1 VDFFILYHIID
12 MSYINSFRGRF
23 VFLSNFYP
31 CKIEHKGINYP
42 SVEHY
47 YVALKVTGMQ
57 FIDGVYYTAPDFR
70 ELIARILDAGDVK
83 KLGRRVKV
91 RSDWGEKKLEFMEW
105 GVREKFKD
113 PKLGEMLL
121 DTDNLELIE
130 GNNWHDVFWGK
141 CSCPKC
147 NGSGENHL
155 GKILMKI
162 REELKQQN
170 SRPSLEEQIKNQI
183 KK

>member
-1 VDFFILYHIID
+1 
-12 MSYINSFRGRF
+12 MSYINSFRGRY

-31 CKIEHKGINYP
+31 CRIEHKGIVYP

-70 ELIARILDAGDVK
+70 ELIARIPDAGDVK
-83 KLGRRVKV
+83 KVGKIVKV
-91 RSDWGEKKLEFMEW
+91 RNDWEEKKLQFMDW

-113 PKLGEMLL
+113 SKLAEMLL
-121 DTDNLELIE
+121 ETGDLELIE
-130 GNNWHDVFWGK
+130 ENNWHDVYYGK
-141 CSCPKC
+141 CSCHKC
-147 NGSGENHL
+147 NGSGENYL

-170 SRPSLEEQIKNQI
+170 SKPSLEEQIK
-183 KK
+183 KV

>member
-1 VDFFILYHIID
+1 MAITKFE
-12 MSYINSFRGRF
+12 GRYN
-23 VFLSNFYP
+23 FLSNFYP
-31 CKIEHKGINYP
+31 CKIEHQGITYP

-91 RSDWGEKKLEFMEW
+91 RSDWNEKKLEFMEW
-105 GVREKFKD
+105 GIREKFKD

-121 DTDNLELIE
+121 DTSDLELIE

-147 NGSGENHL
+147 NGDGENHL

-162 REELKQQN
+162 REELRQQN

-183 KK
+183 KN

>member
-1 VDFFILYHIID
+1 

-23 VFLSNFYP
+23 GFLSNFYP
-31 CKIEHKGINYP
+31 CKIEHKGIIYP

-70 ELIARILDAGDVK
+70 ELIARIPDAGDVK
-83 KLGRRVKV
+83 KFGKRVKV
-91 RSDWGEKKLEFMEW
+91 RSDWNEKKLDFMEW
-105 GVREKFKD
+105 GIREKFKD
-113 PKLGEMLL
+113 QNLAEMLL
-121 DTDNLELIE
+121 STGDLDLIE
-130 GNNWHDVFWGK
+130 GNNWHDVYYGE
-141 CSCPKC
+141 CYCLKC

-170 SRPSLEEQIKNQI
+170 SKPSL
-183 KK
+183 

>member
-1 VDFFILYHIID
+1 
-12 MSYINSFRGRF
+12 MINSFRGRF

-47 YVALKVTGMQ
+47 YVALKVTVMQ

-83 KLGRRVKV
+83 KIGKRVKV
-91 RSDWGEKKLEFMEW
+91 RSDWSEKRLDFMEW

-121 DTDNLELIE
+121 STGDLELIE
-130 GNNWHDVFWGK
+130 GNNWHDVYYGK
-141 CSCPKC
+141 CSCLKC
-147 NGSGENHL
+147 GGSGENHL

-162 REELKQQN
+162 REELKKQN
-170 SRPSLEEQIKNQI
+170 SRPSLEDQIRKDSS
-183 KK
+183 K

>member
-1 VDFFILYHIID
+1 

-23 VFLSNFYP
+23 VFLSNFYS
-31 CKIEHKGINYP
+31 CKIEHKGITYP
-42 SVEHY
+42 GVEHY

-57 FIDGVYYTAPDFR
+57 FIDGVYYTGADFR
-70 ELIARILDAGDVK
+70 ELIAKIKDTNDVK
-83 KLGRRVKV
+83 KIGKIVKI
-91 RSDWGEKKLEFMEW
+91 RSDWNEKKLGFMEW

-113 PKLGEMLL
+113 INLADELL
-121 DTDNLELIE
+121 STGDLELIE

-147 NGSGENHL
+147 GGSGENYL

-170 SRPSLEEQIKNQI
+170 KRYSLEE
-183 KK
+183 

>member
-1 VDFFILYHIID
+1 

-31 CKIEHKGINYP
+31 CRIEHKGITYP

-57 FIDGVYYTAPDFR
+57 FIDGVYYTGADFR
-70 ELIARILDAGDVK
+70 ELVARIPDAGDVK
-83 KLGRRVKV
+83 KVGKIVKV
-91 RSDWGEKKLEFMEW
+91 RSDWEEKKLGFMDW

-113 PKLGEMLL
+113 ANLANMLL
-121 DTDNLELIE
+121 DTGDLQLIE
-130 GNNWHDVFWGK
+130 GNNWHDNYWGV
-141 CSCPKC
+141 CSCRKC
-147 NGSGENHL
+147 GDRGENHL
-155 GKILMKI
+155 GRILMSI
-162 REELKQQN
+162 RDELKQQN
-170 SRPSLEEQIKNQI
+170 KKPSLEEQIKNQI

>member
-1 VDFFILYHIID
+1 

-57 FIDGVYYTAPDFR
+57 FIDGVYYTGADFR
-70 ELIARILDAGDVK
+70 ELVARIPDAGDVK
-83 KLGRRVKV
+83 KVGKIVKV
-91 RSDWGEKKLEFMEW
+91 RGDWEEKKLEFMEW

-113 PKLGEMLL
+113 PNLASMLL
-121 DTDNLELIE
+121 DTGDLQLIE
-130 GNNWHDVFWGK
+130 GNNWHDNYWGV
-141 CSCPKC
+141 CSCHKC
-147 NGSGENHL
+147 GDRGENHL
-155 GKILMKI
+155 GRILMSI
-162 REELKQQN
+162 RDELKQQN
-170 SRPSLEEQIKNQI
+170 KKPSLEEQIKNQI

>member
-1 VDFFILYHIID
+1 

-31 CKIEHKGINYP
+31 CKIEHKGIEYP

-91 RSDWGEKKLEFMEW
+91 RSDWNEKKLEFMEW
-105 GVREKFKD
+105 GIREKFKD

-121 DTDNLELIE
+121 DTGDLELIE
-130 GNNWHDVFWGK
+130 GNNWHDVYYGK
-141 CSCPKC
+141 CSCHKC
-147 NGSGENHL
+147 NGSGENYL

-162 REELKQQN
+162 REELRQQN
-170 SRPSLEEQIKNQI
+170 SRPSIEEQIKNQI
-183 KK
+183 KN

>member
-1 VDFFILYHIID
+1 
-12 MSYINSFRGRF
+12 MSYINSFKGRYF
-23 VFLSNFYP
+23 FLSNFYP
-31 CKIEHKGINYP
+31 CEINHKGITYP

-47 YVALKVTGMQ
+47 YVALKVTTMQ
-57 FIDGVYYTAPDFR
+57 FIDGIYYTAPDFR

-91 RSDWGEKKLEFMEW
+91 RSDWNEKKLEFMEW
-105 GVREKFKD
+105 GIREKFKD

-121 DTDNLELIE
+121 DTGDLELIE
-130 GNNWHDVFWGK
+130 GNNWHDVYYGK
-141 CSCPKC
+141 CSCHKC
-147 NGSGENHL
+147 NGSGENYL

-170 SRPSLEEQIKNQI
+170 SKPSLEEQIK
-183 KK
+183 KV

>member
-1 VDFFILYHIID
+1 

-31 CKIEHKGINYP
+31 CRIEHKGITYP

-57 FIDGVYYTAPDFR
+57 FIDGVYYTGADFR
-70 ELIARILDAGDVK
+70 ELIARVIDAGDVK

-91 RSDWGEKKLEFMEW
+91 RSDWEEKKLEFMEW

-113 PKLGEMLL
+113 PNLSEMLL
-121 DTDNLELIE
+121 DTGDLELIE
-130 GNNWHDVFWGK
+130 GNNWHDVYYGK
-141 CSCPKC
+141 CYCHKC
-147 NGSGENHL
+147 NGSGENYL

-170 SRPSLEEQIKNQI
+170 SKPSLEEQIK
-183 KK
+183 KV